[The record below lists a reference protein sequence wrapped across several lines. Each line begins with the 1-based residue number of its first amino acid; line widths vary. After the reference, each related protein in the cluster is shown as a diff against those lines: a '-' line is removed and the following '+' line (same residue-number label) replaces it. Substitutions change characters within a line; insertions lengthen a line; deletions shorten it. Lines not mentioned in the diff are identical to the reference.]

1 MELITRDIF
10 YYLSGRDITW
20 KKQYYPRNL
29 LEFTSKS
36 NLRVFYLYWSEQ
48 KIPLVYIKDLSIIMY
63 SSKFDIPFLDPEFLL
78 SIKSLTVDSWI
89 IDLIEEK
96 STGLS
101 YTRNEFTRNGELL
114 ESAVKM
120 FSPGVYSL
128 RNTLDPTLE
137 ERVEIFKEDL
147 YDLKMYSAY
156 VCNDLCK
163 RWLTDH
169 DEARYGLTLIR
180 LIFNTKS
187 LSLCQTIQK

>member
-20 KKQYYPRNL
+20 KKQYYSRNL

-36 NLRVFYLYWSEQ
+36 NLRVFYLYWPER

-63 SSKFDIPFLDPEFLL
+63 SSKFNIPFLDPEFLL

-96 STGLS
+96 NTGLS
-101 YTRNEFTRNGELL
+101 YTRNEFTRNEELL

-120 FSPGVYSL
+120 FSSGVYSL